1 MHYSTVQIMYFYV
14 RNNERRT
21 VNTVSG
27 SSLGAPKSQRR
38 SSTKQQNAELPNDV
52 LERDSNV
59 SWRRRLL
66 KKLPHRNVLLLKPFL
81 RNRNPFPK
89 NWTFHRRSDIRN
101 VLVESEPSSP
111 TSSSTHSDSQV
122 SSVALP
128 ATLHEEQAILK
139 DFLASNSNIDSD
151 DDFGDTGVC
160 ANCRGN

>member
-1 MHYSTVQIMYFYV
+1 MSHSAKCRFGEVSFRQSGFRRCVADLSSEIRYQ
-14 RNNERRT
+14 ERT
-21 VNTVSG
+21 D
-27 SSLGAPKSQRR
+27 QY
-38 SSTKQQNAELPNDV
+38 
-52 LERDSNV
+52 
-59 SWRRRLL
+59 
-66 KKLPHRNVLLLKPFL
+66 
-81 RNRNPFPK
+81 
-89 NWTFHRRSDIRN
+89 